1 MFGIGG
7 GEILLIALVAVV
19 LFGTDDLP
27 KNMKKFVNFWRDFRG
42 VTNDLQRGWMDVRDQ
57 VTRDIMMERS
67 SAHRAHESDAKNST
81 SEESSGPSSLE
92 ESLAEAEQLS
102 SESTSDDGKP
112 VDAEEAHAGPFVPV
126 PRSAVGS
133 LPRESTF
140 EERIEP
146 LPAQVTPSEDPDKS
160 T

>member
-27 KNMKKFVNFWRDFRG
+27 KNMKKFVQFWRDFRG
-42 VTNDLQRGWMDVRDQ
+42 VTNDLQRGWLDVRDQ
-57 VTRDIMMERS
+57 VTRDIMMEQTPAHRS
-67 SAHRAHESDAKNST
+67 SESDAKNLT
-81 SEESSGPSSLE
+81 SESSKDSNELE
-92 ESLAEAEQLS
+92 ESPAHAEQLS
-102 SESTSDDGKP
+102 SESA
-112 VDAEEAHAGPFVPV
+112 VDEGNSNSPEESHAEPFVPV

-133 LPRESTF
+133 LPREANF
-140 EERIEP
+140 QERAEP
-146 LPAQVTPSEDPDKS
+146 LSEGVTPSGDPDKS